1 MVFKM
6 GSLGLGYYTGYSV
19 CLLYWYTSTNT
30 DAGYYTDKPL
40 HTQMRHAGKEDED
53 EEDAERRGT
62 KLAPEP
68 APKTAAPATVGEQWG
83 DRPMPKLPFSNTLI
97 YDLD

>member
-1 MVFKM
+1 
-6 GSLGLGYYTGYSV
+6 
-19 CLLYWYTSTNT
+19 LLYWYTSTNT

-68 APKTAAPATVGEQWG
+68 APKTAAPAAVGEQWG

>member
-1 MVFKM
+1 
-6 GSLGLGYYTGYSV
+6 
-19 CLLYWYTSTNT
+19 LLHWYNSSNT

-40 HTQMRHAGKEDED
+40 HTQIRHAGKE
-53 EEDAERRGT
+53 EEEEEAERGGT

-68 APKTAAPATVGEQWG
+68 APKTAAPAAVGEQWG